1 MLFNILQSPGQTLH
15 LLPRRYQHGAGLSEG
30 LLMCPGLFP
39 QVVLGL
45 FFFFFLLECTFLF
58 FFQGNNRV
66 VAFEQTR
73 DLFISRAQ
81 PQGILSL
88 SL

>member
-45 FFFFFLLECTFLF
+45 FFFFFI
-58 FFQGNNRV
+58 RMH
-66 VAFEQTR
+66 
-73 DLFISRAQ
+73 LFIFLSREQ
-81 PQGILSL
+81 QSRWV
-88 SL
+88 